1 MFLDLVRKI
10 LDGWG
15 RHKGNSLSRIHF
27 TLRYLRQSSEL
38 TRRWIQCWSWY
49 GMGPVEIAGK
59 YKMLN
64 FEDVIK
70 NHRILRQE
78 GIIAVFSLGF

>member
-1 MFLDLVRKI
+1 
-10 LDGWG
+10 
-15 RHKGNSLSRIHF
+15 
-27 TLRYLRQSSEL
+27 
-38 TRRWIQCWSWY
+38 
-49 GMGPVEIAGK
+49 MGPVEIAGK